1 MVYANPIRIL
11 DFMGLIPMRK
21 EAKRYRMEHNIN
33 GRVLNW

>member
-21 EAKRYRMEHNIN
+21 EAKRYRVEQNIN

>member
-21 EAKRYRMEHNIN
+21 EAKRYREHNIN